1 MEEQRAGSGSPPVPV
16 NAGRRPYSPE
26 HKAAVLKALAAWTGS
41 RRAFCELQ
49 GIHPATLIAWQKGPY
64 PTSARPLNTP
74 TKYNADQRRQAVEG
88 FLKAGLSYARFSKVM
103 GLNDRCLMRWVAAYR
118 KDGPKGLEDKRKQAK
133 GRKPLAAALLEAVK
147 QVRLD
152 FPSFGLRKISAFLGR
167 FKGVK
172 ASPGLVRKALD
183 QAKVPPLEPMARRW
197 RNSPVIRHF
206 ERARPG
212 ELWQTDITSF
222 LLTRNHQRVY
232 LVAFMDDHSRY
243 VVAWKLAMKQTGAF
257 VQETLLEGVQRFGKP
272 QELLSD
278 QGRQYFAWRG
288 KSEFQK
294 LLVKQGIQHVVS
306 RAHHPETLGKCER
319 FWGTVGTEFWSR
331 AQPQELFEA
340 QERLGHFIN
349 HYNHFRPH
357 QGIDNA
363 VPADRFFGAQNQVRK
378 ALEAAWTGNQLAM
391 ALDKPARQP
400 VFLVGQ
406 IGGQSLSLHG
416 EAGKLVLQ
424 TSDGHRQEI
433 AAADLGMPQALLTP
447 LEAPRG
453 RRIDPASIGHDFP
466 GALAAAAVDTSQPAA
481 GGAAPGPERGGG
493 SEVQALQE
501 AGKAQGGLPDG
512 HAAVA
517 DPGHLGAGL
526 DEGTPGRVPAG
537 RPDPGTLAGK
547 ADPQGPGRQVEPAA
561 PAGLAAQPTSP
572 HRDGGG
578 PDGSAQAA
586 APGHPIAHGKT
597 A

>member
-1 MEEQRAGSGSPPVPV
+1 MEGQRTGSGSPPVPTEP
-16 NAGRRPYSPE
+16 RRKTYPPE
-26 HKAAVLKALAAWTGS
+26 HKAAVLKALASWTGS
-41 RRAFCELQ
+41 RRAFCQLQ
-49 GIHPATLIAWQKGPY
+49 GINPATLIAWQKSPY
-64 PTSARPLNTP
+64 PSSVRPPSTP

-88 FLKAGLSYARFSKVM
+88 FLRAGLSYARFSKVM
-103 GLNDRCLMRWVAAYR
+103 GLNGRCLMRWVATYR
-118 KDGPKGLEDKRKQAK
+118 KDGPKGLEDKRARPRQ
-133 GRKPLAAALLEAVK
+133 GKPLAGALLEAAK
-147 QVRLD
+147 HVRLE
-152 FPSFGLRKISAFLGR
+152 FPTFGLRKISAFLAR
-167 FKGVK
+167 FRGVK

-232 LVAFMDDHSRY
+232 LVAYMDDHSRY
-243 VVAWKLAMKQTGAF
+243 VVAWKLAMKQTGVF

-363 VPADRFFGAQNQVRK
+363 VPADRFFGAENQVRK
-378 ALEAAWTGNQLAM
+378 ALEAAWTENQLAL

-406 IGGQSLSLHG
+406 IGGQSLTLHG

-433 AAADLGMPQALLTP
+433 AAADLGMPQALFTP
-447 LEAPRG
+447 SEDKRG
-453 RRIDPASIGHDFP
+453 RRIDLSKIGHDFP
-466 GALAAAAVDTSQPAA
+466 GAFAAFAGGGTESA
-481 GGAAPGPERGGG
+481 GGASSGPGRGSGPED
-493 SEVQALQE
+493 QAVQE
-501 AGKAQGGLPDG
+501 AGQAQGGLPHG
-512 HAAVA
+512 HPNLA
-517 DPGHLGAGL
+517 DPGHLGTGAG
-526 DEGTPGRVPAG
+526 EGAPGRVPAG
-537 RPDPGTLAGK
+537 RPNIGALAGP
-547 ADPQGPGRQVEPAA
+547 ADPQGPGGQVEVAA
-561 PAGLAAQPTSP
+561 PAGLAVEPASP

-578 PDGSAQAA
+578 PDGPAEAA
-586 APGHPIAHGKT
+586 APGHPT
-597 A
+597 ADGQTA

>member
-1 MEEQRAGSGSPPVPV
+1 MES
-16 NAGRRPYSPE
+16 RRKTYPPE
-26 HKAAVLKALAAWTGS
+26 HKAAVLKALAIWTGS

-49 GIHPATLIAWQKGPY
+49 GINRATLLAWQRSPY
-64 PTSARPLNTP
+64 PTSARPLTTP
-74 TKYNADQRRQAVEG
+74 TKYNMEQRRQAVEG
-88 FLKAGLSYARFSKVM
+88 FLRAGLSYAHFSKVM
-103 GLNDRCLMRWVAAYR
+103 GMNDRCLMRWVAAYR
-118 KDGPKGLEDKRKQAK
+118 RNGLKGLEDKRGRFRK
-133 GRKPLAAALLEAVK
+133 GKPLASALLESVK
-147 QVRLD
+147 LVRLE
-152 FPSFGLRKISAFLGR
+152 FPSFGLRKISAFLAR

-232 LVAFMDDHSRY
+232 LVAYMDDHSRY
-243 VVAWKLAMKQTGAF
+243 VVSWKLAMKQTGVF

-331 AQPQELFEA
+331 AQPQDLFEA

-363 VPADRFFGAQNQVRK
+363 VPADRFFGAENQVRK
-378 ALEAAWTGNQLAM
+378 ALEAAWSENQLAL

-433 AAADLGMPQALLTP
+433 AAADLGMPQVLFSP
-447 LEAPRG
+447 SEDKRG
-453 RRIDPASIGHDFP
+453 RGIDLSKVGHDFP
-466 GALAAAAVDTSQPAA
+466 DALAGFA
-481 GGAAPGPERGGG
+481 GGGANPTGDPGSGPEQGAGPQDQT
-493 SEVQALQE
+493 VQE
-501 AGKAQGGLPDG
+501 AGQTQGGLPNG
-512 HAAVA
+512 HPALA
-517 DPGHLGAGL
+517 DTGYLGSGA
-526 DEGTPGRVPAG
+526 DEGAPGCVPVG
-537 RPDPGTLAGK
+537 RPDPRALAGST
-547 ADPQGPGRQVEPAA
+547 DPQGSGRQVEPAA
-561 PAGLAAQPTSP
+561 PAGLAVEPASP
-572 HRDGGG
+572 HRHGGG
-578 PDGSAQAA
+578 TDGPAEAA
-586 APGHPIAHGKT
+586 GPGHSPSDGQT

>member
-1 MEEQRAGSGSPPVPV
+1 V
-16 NAGRRPYSPE
+16 NASRRPYSDE
-26 HKAAVLKALAAWTGS
+26 HKASILKALVTWKGS
-41 RRAFCELQ
+41 RRAFCQLQ
-49 GIHPATLIAWQKGPY
+49 GIHPATLSVWLTQQNHPSKLQSKPK
-64 PTSARPLNTP
+64 R
-74 TKYNADQRRQAVEG
+74 YNPDQRRQAVEG
-88 FLKAGLSYARFSKVM
+88 FLKAGLSFARFSQVW
-103 GLNDRCLMRWVAAYR
+103 GVNARCLMRWVAAYR
-118 KDGPKGLEDKRKQAK
+118 KGGPKALEDQRGKHRL
-133 GRKPLAAALLEAVK
+133 GKPVASGLLEAVK

-152 FPSFGLRKISAFLGR
+152 FPSFGLRKLSAFLER

-183 QAKVPPLEPMARRW
+183 QAQMKPLEPMARRW
-197 RNSPVIRHF
+197 RNSPVIRRF

-222 LLTRNHQRVY
+222 VLTRNHQRVY

-243 VVAWKLAMKQTGAF
+243 IVSWRLAMKQTGVF

-331 AQPQELFEA
+331 AQPQELYEA

-363 VPADRFFGAQNQVRK
+363 VPADRFFGAEVQVRR
-378 ALEAAWTGNQLAM
+378 ALEAAWSGNQLAL

-406 IGGQSLSLHG
+406 IGGQALSLHG

-424 TSDGHRQEI
+424 TSDGKRQEI
-433 AAADLGMPQALLTP
+433 AAADLGMPQVLF
-447 LEAPRG
+447 APSEDKRE
-453 RRIDPASIGHDFP
+453 RRIDPATIGHDFP
-466 GALAAAAVDTSQPAA
+466 GALAAAAAGATQPPAGSPDRGA
-481 GGAAPGPERGGG
+481 GGEA
-493 SEVQALQE
+493 QALQE
-501 AGKAQGGLPDG
+501 TGQAQGGLPHG
-512 HAAVA
+512 HAPVA
-517 DPGHLGAGL
+517 DPSHLGAGL
-526 DEGTPGRVPAG
+526 AEGTPGRAPAG
-537 RPDPGTLAGK
+537 GADPGALAGP

-561 PAGLAAQPTSP
+561 AAGLAAEPAGP

-578 PDGSAQAA
+578 IDGPAQAA
-586 APGHPIAHGKT
+586 APGHAPAHGQT